1 MLCWIYL
8 NNFHFRQNQEIRSKI
23 SIEDS
28 ILFCVFLTISGVHN
42 SLKRFFQG
50 MIFFWWCSAP
60 LRLHHIKKLEKFIAR
75 FSRKLGKTSKNGVFH
90 HFLVPKPK
98 SKSEIENRA
107 LWRLLESRS
116 ESSCK
121 ISEKSLWSILRSG
134 KWRTDGRTIF
144 CLVKLNF
151 WEVENWTT
159 CRARWLNFS
168 SSTS

>member
-1 MLCWIYL
+1 MWVVYAMLNL
-8 NNFHFRQNQEIRSKI
+8 SKQFPLPSKSRDQVQNQHWRQYT
-23 SIEDS
+23 
-28 ILFCVFLTISGVHN
+28 FLTISGVHN

-50 MIFFWWCSAP
+50 MIFFWWGSAP

-75 FSRKLGKTSKNGVFH
+75 FSGKLGKTSKNGVFH
-90 HFLVPKPK
+90 HFSVPKPK

-107 LWRLLESRS
+107 LWRLLESQS

-134 KWRTDGRTIF
+134 KWRTHTRTIF

-151 WEVENWTT
+151 WEVEN
-159 CRARWLNFS
+159 C
-168 SSTS
+168 